1 MTQPSDQPPSKKLK
15 LSDLIRPKVAVP
27 TSIGELFVRSARVSD
42 WEVMDG
48 QSPAELGKSAIQ
60 QLSNR
65 AEDKEAREPLGEEDL
80 LQLQESDFR
89 ILGEAL
95 AKLNGWSDLG
105 EGDARTAVGVC
116 VEKVIR
122 EYKERH
128 RKMLADMQNSLKS
141 SYAFLGKDT
150 LAKLQSQMM
159 GLANLRSSIAD
170 IKLAE
175 GALAAFGGV
184 NNANELLKAA
194 KGFDIPG
201 MARNSATEL
210 KLERLDSAQHLRPF
224 DPADTKLGRATLENV
239 RISQETSQK
248 LDSLVE
254 LVAGLNQTVIQD
266 VLPAWVKQV
275 EADQASAQQAFQH
288 ASASLRWTQIAVV
301 ISIVVTLGATWWQVQ
316 VAREIDRDNSEQQK
330 RVEQLMRQQLDT
342 QRQQT
347 EQYTRDAESLRAIL
361 EKLTP
366 SNASVPKRKH

>member
-15 LSDLIRPKVAVP
+15 FSDLIRPKVAVP
-27 TSIGELFVRSARVSD
+27 TSIGELFVRTARVSD
-42 WEVMDG
+42 WEAMDG
-48 QSPAELGKSAIQ
+48 QSPAELGNAAIQ

-89 ILGEAL
+89 ALGEAL

-105 EGDARTAVGVC
+105 EGDARTAVGCC

-122 EYKERH
+122 EYKEQH
-128 RKMLADMQNSLKS
+128 RKMLADMQASLKS
-141 SYAFLGKDT
+141 SYSFLSGDT
-150 LAKLQSQMM
+150 LEKLQSQMA
-159 GLANLRSSIAD
+159 GLANIRNPLAG
-170 IKLAE
+170 IKLPESTLSVIRGIKNAE
-175 GALAAFGGV
+175 EQF
-184 NNANELLKAA
+184 KIP
-194 KGFDIPG
+194 KG
-201 MARNSATEL
+201 
-210 KLERLDSAQHLRPF
+210 LDLMGLPPKPPLGPEQVITVPPF
-224 DPADTKLGRATLENV
+224 HPIDPADTKLGRATLENV

-288 ASASLRWTQIAVV
+288 ASASLRWTQLAVA

-316 VAREIDRDNSEQQK
+316 VAREIDHDNSEQQK
-330 RVEQLMRQQLDT
+330 RVEQLMRQQLET
-342 QRQQT
+342 QREQT
-347 EQYTRDAESLRAIL
+347 AQYARDAESLRAIL